1 MKTNNFSSR
10 KLSIYSVFGLLALV
24 LTSCGTTYQNKSYY
38 DNDGVYVSETPKKV
52 ADADRKDNE
61 KYRDYFSS
69 LNQENQ
75 EVFTDVENYTS
86 NDSIANAAENQN
98 RSYSSWG
105 SNSTE
110 SIVVNVYDNNWGWN
124 SWNNFWYGPGWGW
137 NNLAWNSWYGPGW
150 GWGWNSWYGPNWGW
164 GWNGF
169 YGNGWGWNG
178 WYGNGWNNGYGNN
191 YAFANGP
198 RGGRTA
204 TVNRDSRFNTNRNSA
219 NPRSF
224 TTSNTRNNTSGTRAT
239 TGSGTRVNTGAPRS
253 NTNSGTRV
261 NTNSTTRPQNNDGG
275 TRVNTTRSNT
285 TTRSYSDTPRS
296 YSPSPSSSGGGRSGG
311 YSGGGGGGGRSGGGG
326 RR

>member
-10 KLSIYSVFGLLALV
+10 KLSIYGVFGLLTLV

-38 DNDGVYVSETPKKV
+38 DNDGVYVSEAPKKV
-52 ADADRKDNE
+52 ADEDRKNNE
-61 KYRDYFSS
+61 KYKDYFSS

-86 NDSIANAAENQN
+86 NDSIVNSAESQE

-110 SIVVNVYDNNWGWN
+110 SVVVNVYGTNWGGN
-124 SWNNFWYGPGWGW
+124 YWNNYWYGPGWGW

-169 YGNGWGWNG
+169 YGNGW
-178 WYGNGWNNGYGNN
+178 YGNGWNNGYGYGNH
-191 YAFANGP
+191 YAYVSGP
-198 RGGRTA
+198 RGGRNYFSGPGRTA
-204 TVNRDSRFNTNRNSA
+204 TVNRDSRFNGTRTA
-219 NPRSF
+219 TNPRSF

-239 TGSGTRVNTGAPRS
+239 TTSGTRS
-253 NTNSGTRV
+253 NTSGTRA
-261 NTNSTTRPQNNDGG
+261 NTSSTRPQNNNGG
-275 TRVNTTRSNT
+275 TRTNTTRTNT

-311 YSGGGGGGGRSGGGG
+311 YSGGGSSGGGGGRSGGGG
-326 RR
+326 GRR